1 MERPATA
8 AVEAHG
14 YRTLSMIGRGSQG
27 AVYTVRHVAEGTT
40 YVLKRMH
47 IMEPEAR
54 RTALLE
60 AETLQRLQ
68 HTAVVGY
75 RDTFVD
81 DEYLCLVMEYADS
94 GDLGRLVSSSRER
107 PFGEEQVLQWFVQLA
122 LALHHVH
129 ERGVLHRDLK
139 TQNVFV
145 SAAAAH
151 VKLGDF
157 GIAKH
162 LGSAHDE
169 AALAATCVGTPYYMS
184 PELFRGEAYGTKAD
198 VWALGCV
205 LYELLTRRRA
215 FQAPSAYPT
224 RSPSRASPRARAH
237 RPMRRRATP
246 DARARPRASAFA
258 TKGVAQPRI
267 PARILAAPCSL

>member
-1 MERPATA
+1 MPIDPRPATA

-27 AVYTVRHVAEGTT
+27 AVYTVRHREEGTT
-40 YVLKRMH
+40 YVLKRVH
-47 IMEPEAR
+47 ILEPEAR

-81 DEYLCLVMEYADS
+81 DEHLCLVMEYADG
-94 GDLGRLVSSSRER
+94 GDLGSRISAARER
-107 PFGEEQVLQWFVQLA
+107 PFSEEQVVQWFVQLA

-145 SAAAAH
+145 HGASAH

-162 LGSAHDE
+162 FAQDAPE
-169 AALAATCVGTPYYMS
+169 LAATCVGTPYYMS
-184 PELFRGEAYGTKAD
+184 PELFRGEQYGTKAD

-205 LYELLTRRRA
+205 LCELITRRRA
-215 FQAPSAYPT
+215 FQ
-224 RSPSRASPRARAH
+224 SPSTRRAQHGDDADACIMHADCIPPPRA
-237 RPMRRRATP
+237 
-246 DARARPRASAFA
+246 
-258 TKGVAQPRI
+258 
-267 PARILAAPCSL
+267 